1 MKKTDELVDTEQ
13 KTSIETG
20 SSVSETPIEVQAVVP
35 KKRKVPMPVIVV
47 TACVVLCLVA
57 GFGGAVLYNSIHS
70 SNANGQVISQHQTV
84 ADDGNKVVT
93 QEEEDIAS
101 VVSKVSPSVV
111 SIVTKSQVGSGSL
124 HSSTQE
130 EDGAGTGIIVGKDG
144 YIMTNKH
151 VIDGA
156 NTITVILADGT
167 TYTDVKLLGTDP
179 LNDLAFLKINGVSNL
194 PAAELGDST
203 TINVGEKVVAIG
215 NSLGQ
220 YQNTVTSGIISGTG
234 RPISAQAGNAVENLT
249 DLIQTD
255 AAINPGNSGGPLLN
269 LKGQVIG
276 INTAIAQDA
285 QGIGFSIPI
294 NATKGILKGV
304 LDNGTVQRSY
314 LGVNYIPITA
324 DVASHY
330 GLSVK
335 KGAYVFAD
343 NGQSAVVSGS
353 PADKAGIKDKDI
365 ITKVG
370 DVEVGDKG
378 SVSSLV
384 GEYAPG
390 DTIKL
395 TLLRGSQTVT
405 VTVTLAAYQGSQN

>member
-1 MKKTDELVDTEQ
+1 MKEEIKPKET
-13 KTSIETG
+13 KGTSVVSDDG
-20 SSVSETPIEVQAVVP
+20 QSSEVQAVTQ
-35 KKRKVPMPVIVV
+35 KKQKFSPRFIIIG
-47 TACVVLCLVA
+47 ACVVLCLFA
-57 GFGGAVLYNSIHS
+57 GFGGAVLYISVHGAS
-70 SNANGQVISQHQTV
+70 SQGQTVSQHQAV
-84 ADDGNKVVT
+84 AGDGNKVVT

-101 VVSKVSPSVV
+101 VVNKVGPSVV
-111 SIVTKSQVGSGSL
+111 SIVTKSQVNSGSFYN
-124 HSSTQE
+124 SAQE

-156 NTITVILADGT
+156 NTITVILSDGT
-167 TYTDVKLLGTDP
+167 TYNNVKLLGADP
-179 LNDLAFLKINGVSNL
+179 LNDLAFLKIDGANNL
-194 PAAELGDST
+194 PAVELGDST
-203 TINVGEKVVAIG
+203 TISVGEKVVAIG

-234 RPISAQAGNAVENLT
+234 RPISAQAGNSVENLT

-294 NATKGILKGV
+294 NAAKGILKGV

-330 GLSVK
+330 NLPVK
-335 KGAYVFAD
+335 KGAYVFSD

-378 SVSSLV
+378 SVASLV
-384 GEYAPG
+384 GEYAP
-390 DTIKL
+390 DETIAL
-395 TLLRGSQTVT
+395 TILRGNQTIT
-405 VTVTLAAYQGSQN
+405 VNVTLAAYQGQGASQN